1 MAGVGADDTPAA
13 ARVVMMPLPFQGNL
27 TPMLQLAGALHARGL
42 AATVLRTAPFN
53 APDPARHPGIAFVPV
68 AVDVPEAVVG
78 SEDNMT
84 KVFDLNAA
92 LDASGCLGDAL
103 ASLLEKEA
111 PRRPACLVTDAA
123 FPAAQK
129 AAMDLGLPWLVLHT
143 CSAATFR
150 LFMSYHILYGNGYL
164 PKRESNLC
172 LPVKE
177 LPPLQVRDL
186 FDPSELPNQENVQKI
201 MNLWNQTKMNSATI
215 INTFEDLEG
224 PELEMIWG
232 EVTDNG
238 TLVFNIGPLHKLSPI
253 GGTKTSLLEEDCS
266 CIEWLDTQAPC
277 SVLYVSFGSLAQLTQ
292 EEFTEIAWG
301 LANSEKPF
309 LWVVRR
315 GLVLGVEKPELPEGF
330 ERALLEG
337 RGKVVEWA
345 PQQNVLA
352 HSAVGG
358 FWTHNGWNSTLESI
372 YEGVP
377 MVSRPIFGDQ
387 FSTGRYVEAVW
398 KIGFLLD
405 GVLERRKIERVIQ
418 RLMVEK
424 EGLEARQR
432 AKDLKKKAIMCLES
446 NGSSQMVLD
455 NLVHHILS
463 L

>member
-1 MAGVGADDTPAA
+1 M
-13 ARVVMMPLPFQGNL
+13 
-27 TPMLQLAGALHARGL
+27 
-42 AATVLRTAPFN
+42 APFN
-53 APDPARHPGIAFVPV
+53 APDPAHHPRLALVPV
-68 AVDVPEAVVG
+68 SVDVPEAVFA

-84 KVFDLNAA
+84 KVFDLNAT
-92 LDASGCLGDAL
+92 LDASGYLRNAL
-103 ASLLEKEA
+103 ASLLDR
-111 PRRPACLVTDAA
+111 PGVPRPACLVTDAA
-123 FPAAQK
+123 FPAVQK

-143 CSAATFR
+143 CSAVAFR

-164 PKRESNLC
+164 PK
-172 LPVKE
+172 KE

-186 FDPSELPNQENVQKI
+186 FDPSKLPNQENVQKI
-201 MNLWNQTKMNSATI
+201 MNLWNQTKMNSGTI

-224 PELEMIWG
+224 PELEMIRG

-253 GGTKTSLLEEDCS
+253 DVTKTSLLEEDCS

-277 SVLYVSFGSLAQLTQ
+277 YVLYVSFGSLAQLTQ
-292 EEFTEIAWG
+292 DEFTEIAWG

-309 LWVVRR
+309 LWVVGR
-315 GLVLGVEKPELPEGF
+315 GLVLGVERPELLEGF
-330 ERALLEG
+330 KHALLEG

-358 FWTHNGWNSTLESI
+358 FWTHSWWNSTLESI

-377 MVSRPIFGDQ
+377 MVSRPSFADQ

-398 KIGFLLD
+398 KIGFLLE
-405 GVLERRKIERVIQ
+405 GVLERRK
-418 RLMVEK
+418 EK
-424 EGLEARQR
+424 EGLEARER

-446 NGSSQMVLD
+446 NGSSRTVLD